1 MGREH
6 LLQLALGV
14 DASRADEPFDQAAPR
29 STGAGRD
36 VDDLLW

>member
-6 LLQLALGV
+6 LLQLALRV
-14 DASRADEPFDQAAPR
+14 DASRADEPFDQTASR

-36 VDDLLW
+36 VDGRLR